1 MDSGS
6 LNSKYVK
13 EAKELESE
21 NRKILRTM
29 PPEMREVM
37 KTKRLSL
44 MRKIL
49 VDHGYPDVQIV
60 DDMAA
65 GFELVGEAPSSSGIL
80 PPKFTPADLHVDELS
95 AGAAMAREACR
106 LSTKSSGCGETDSG
120 VWLNTLEERDKGW
133 LVGPLEWED
142 LGADTVVSRRFPLRQ
157 GSKIRPINDYS
168 MSSVNA
174 TVGMSEQATTD
185 SIDVISAMLAELMKQ
200 LSRAGKSTHVLAR
213 SFDLSAAY
221 RQLCVAPGS
230 YKFALCL
237 PFGSRSAVNAFIRC
251 ARCIQWIAAHCS
263 CIFQQHVTMMILL
276 WQAPHSCQPTVNRVC
291 HCCLIFWDGDPTG
304 KARKLIPSLL
314 WFLRLGSSSI

>member
-106 LSTKSSGCGETDSG
+106 LSTKSSGCGETDSAL
-120 VWLNTLEERDKGW
+120 WLKTLEERDKGW
-133 LVGPLEWED
+133 LVGPLE
-142 LGADTVVSRRFPLRQ
+142 G
-157 GSKIRPINDYS
+157 
-168 MSSVNA
+168 
-174 TVGMSEQATTD
+174 
-185 SIDVISAMLAELMKQ
+185 
-200 LSRAGKSTHVLAR
+200 
-213 SFDLSAAY
+213 
-221 RQLCVAPGS
+221 C
-230 YKFALCL
+230 
-237 PFGSRSAVNAFIRC
+237 
-251 ARCIQWIAAHCS
+251 
-263 CIFQQHVTMMILL
+263 
-276 WQAPHSCQPTVNRVC
+276 
-291 HCCLIFWDGDPTG
+291 
-304 KARKLIPSLL
+304 
-314 WFLRLGSSSI
+314 